1 MFTKKVSKKYVEVWS
16 AWNIVF
22 NVLKSISL
30 FCVFFFQIETTLIV
44 WNAQHKNDFFPAT
57 FFLSRLF
64 ELGKKFLPKIGKQNL
79 VHFAKKGGKLI
90 DGKVNNQILC
100 LSIIT

>member
-1 MFTKKVSKKYVEVWS
+1 M
-16 AWNIVF
+16 
-22 NVLKSISL
+22 LKSISL
-30 FCVFFFQIETTLIV
+30 FCVFFFQIETTFIV
-44 WNAQHKNDFFPAT
+44 SNAQHKNDFFPAT